1 MKKYLNNILLLTL
14 IIGFTGCKKYLDI
27 TPKGVVIPEKISEYE
42 GLLKS
47 PTITQSFSSYML
59 YPTDELNTTFSK
71 IDDNPT
77 ANAYFWKSQLNN
89 EVESSP
95 IIWGQT
101 YRSIYN
107 TNIIINKVMS
117 SVDGTET
124 KKKELLG
131 EALAFRAA
139 FYFDLLTIYAKAYNK
154 ATASSDPGLPFVT
167 SIDVT
172 ETTPQRSSVQ
182 ATLDVIIADLK
193 VAETSL
199 PAIAPGR
206 ARMNKYTAMG
216 LLARIYLYMQDY
228 PQAQRYAEKA
238 LAAPHR
244 LLDYNDF
251 FVIYDL
257 PISEVNPEVLW
268 HRLPD
273 DVAAVYYFTYSADL
287 VNAYTPDDL
296 RFQLYA
302 TDYGSGEYYVG
313 PPDFGTYGMTFPEL
327 YLIKA
332 EALIRNHHVNDGMD
346 VLNTLREKRISID
359 TYEPSVAAN
368 EDEALALVWH
378 ERRLELAFK
387 GTRWMDMKRLNE
399 LGKMPAVN
407 RLEQG
412 TGEVIETLPAKSPGY
427 TFEIPGRV
435 LLFNPG
441 MTKNF

>member
-1 MKKYLNNILLLTL
+1 MKKYFNNILLLTL
-14 IIGFTGCKKYLDI
+14 VIGFTGCKKYLDI
-27 TPKGVVIPEKISEYE
+27 TPKGVVIPEKIAEYE

-47 PTITQSFSSYML
+47 PTITQSFPSYML
-59 YPTDELNTTFSK
+59 YTTDDLNTEYNK
-71 IDDNPT
+71 IDDNPS

-89 EVESSP
+89 DVESSP

-124 KKKELLG
+124 KKRALLG

-154 ATASSDPGLPFVT
+154 TTAATDPGLPLVT

-172 ETTPQRSSVQ
+172 EATPQRSSVQ
-182 ATLDVIIADLK
+182 VTLNAIIADLK
-193 VAETSL
+193 TAETTL
-199 PAIAPGR
+199 PAVASGR
-206 ARMNKYTAMG
+206 ARMNKYAAMG
-216 LLARIYLYMQDY
+216 LLARVYLYMQDY
-228 PQAQRYAEKA
+228 PQAQIYAEKA
-238 LAAPHR
+238 LASPHT

-251 FVIYDL
+251 FIIYDM
-257 PISEVNPEVLW
+257 PISEQNPEVLW

-273 DVAAVYYFTYSADL
+273 DVAAIYYFTYSADL
-287 VNAYTPDDL
+287 VSQYGPDDL

-302 TDYGSGEYYVG
+302 TDYGSGEYNVG
-313 PPDFGTYGMTFPEL
+313 PPDFGTYGITFPEI

-332 EALIRNHHVNDGMD
+332 EALIRNNKINDAMD
-346 VLNTLREKRISID
+346 VLNLLREKRISAGSYTPSTAATID
-359 TYEPSVAAN
+359 Q
-368 EDEALALVWH
+368 ALALVWH

-399 LGKMPAVN
+399 LGKMPVVK
-407 RLEQG
+407 RLELG
-412 TGEVIETLPAKSPGY
+412 TGTVIETLPAKSPRY

-435 LLFNPG
+435 LLFNPN